1 MQPRASIL
9 LREWRVGGGLSA
21 NAAAKRL
28 TVDRRTYVQW
38 ETGSGIPSLPLA
50 ARLEDVTGIPMRA
63 WTEPTPGGSEIL
75 EEVGDIVRGSET

>member
-9 LREWRVGGGLSA
+9 LREWRVGAGLSS

-28 TVDRRTYVQW
+28 AVDRGTYVQW
-38 ETGSGIPSLPLA
+38 ESGSGLPSLPLA

-63 WTEPTPGGSEIL
+63 WTESTPVGSE
-75 EEVGDIVRGSET
+75 V